1 MRIVW
6 LNSQKYSRN
15 LGVVKGQNEHNHENQ
30 LCPER
35 SCVNFVVL
43 VVINKRLNC
52 SRHHV
57 HLLASKSDSLWQ
69 RKVQGHKVP
78 LPTQW
83 IFKCTPLLF
92 ALFSFNFIHVGDCE
106 QMGFENGFWLTLS
119 QNKCGTHMSFE
130 KGSHWV
136 MMSSVRRITS
146 CGHLLKTVKEWIR
159 N

>member
-43 VVINKRLNC
+43 VVIYKRLNY

-57 HLLASKSDSLWQ
+57 HLLASKSDSL
-69 RKVQGHKVP
+69 
-78 LPTQW
+78 
-83 IFKCTPLLF
+83 
-92 ALFSFNFIHVGDCE
+92 
-106 QMGFENGFWLTLS
+106 
-119 QNKCGTHMSFE
+119 
-130 KGSHWV
+130 
-136 MMSSVRRITS
+136 
-146 CGHLLKTVKEWIR
+146 
-159 N
+159 